1 MKTICF
7 DLRALQI
14 GHENRGIG
22 MYIRSVLEN
31 MPHDENRYVF
41 YCFDKNNPIE
51 ALDIKTAVDYEIVQT
66 PTIST
71 VLEPKNIL
79 GILKLVNHRFSA
91 LKSYKIDTFVQ
102 FDFMLSAPRW
112 SGVKKIVIGYDLIPM
127 IKRNEY
133 MPSMSF
139 AWNQTIGKKAKVRAT
154 LRAFY
159 YRLRY
164 WLNYR
169 VYKRADKVVCISQD
183 AVDSFAKLLNISQ
196 KRLTSIPLAPVSS
209 NITPDDS
216 VADMISKPY
225 IFYIGG
231 TDSRK
236 QIKDIV
242 HAFNIARG
250 RGSDVELVFA
260 GNEFRDITKL
270 PDILGRNAIMESP
283 YNKHIHLAGFIS
295 DAQKIGL
302 YNHAHAFVFA
312 SNYEGFGLPV
322 IEAMAASCPVIS
334 YNNSSIP
341 EAAGDAALL
350 VKTGDVVSIAHNI
363 ASLYDD
369 TLRNKLIKAGKLQ
382 AKKFS
387 WQKYVTAFQKTL

>member
-1 MKTICF
+1 
-7 DLRALQI
+7 
-14 GHENRGIG
+14 

-31 MPHDENRYVF
+31 MPHDENKYIF
-41 YCFDKNNPIE
+41 YCFDKNDPIE
-51 ALDIKTAVDYEIVQT
+51 TLGIKTAVDYEVVQT
-66 PTIST
+66 PTINT
-71 VLEPKNIL
+71 VLEPKNVL

-91 LKSYKIDTFVQ
+91 LKSYKPDVFVQ

-112 SGVKKIVIGYDLIPM
+112 HGVKKIVIGYDLIPM
-127 IKRNEY
+127 IKKNEY
-133 MPSMSF
+133 MPSVSF
-139 AWNQTIGKKAKVRAT
+139 AWNQTVGKKAKVRAA

-169 VYKRADKVVCISQD
+169 VYKRADEVICISQD
-183 AVDSFAKLLNISQ
+183 AAESFAKLLNISR
-196 KRLTSIPLAPVSS
+196 KRLVSIPLAPVSS

-216 VADMISKPY
+216 IADTISKPY

-250 RGSDVELVFA
+250 RGSDIELVFA
-260 GNEFRDITKL
+260 GNEFRDVTQL
-270 PDILGRNAIMESP
+270 PDIAGRNAIMESP
-283 YNKHIHLAGFIS
+283 YNRYIHLVGFVS

-312 SNYEGFGLPV
+312 THYEGFGLPV
-322 IEAMAASCPVIS
+322 VEAMAASCPVIS

-363 ASLYDD
+363 AALYDT
-369 TLRNKLIKAGKLQ
+369 TLRKKLIAAGRVQ
-382 AKKFS
+382 AEKFS
-387 WQKYVTAFQKTL
+387 WVTYVKRFKEALL